1 MENLGNIV
9 FGYEKD
15 GSNSQL
21 LCQTVSF
28 RSEERRTKSKNAQN
42 DGGLENSGN
51 GVFGYEKDGSTPQSL
66 DQTGNLHSEEKR
78 TKSEDAQIEVSSLQ
92 IQPASPNPGNGQHH
106 SPGLKRIAAAS
117 HDSGID
123 EPPLCGQIN
132 SLNNADGQE
141 NIS

>member
-1 MENLGNIV
+1 M
-9 FGYEKD
+9 
-15 GSNSQL
+15 
-21 LCQTVSF
+21 
-28 RSEERRTKSKNAQN
+28 
-42 DGGLENSGN
+42 ENSGN

-78 TKSEDAQIEVSSLQ
+78 TKSEDAQIEVPSLQ

-106 SPGLKRIAAAS
+106 SPGLKRIAAS

-132 SLNNADGQE
+132 SLNNVMDKK
-141 NIS
+141 ISAESLKVAAEFSFPGSGGTDLSLNLQPFKK